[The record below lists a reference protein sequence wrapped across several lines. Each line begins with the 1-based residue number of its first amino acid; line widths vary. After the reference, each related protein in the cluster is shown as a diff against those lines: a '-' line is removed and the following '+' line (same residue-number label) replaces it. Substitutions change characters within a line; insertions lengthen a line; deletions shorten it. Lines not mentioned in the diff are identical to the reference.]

1 VCGRGLR
8 LAEKMVGMAGKKEA
22 ELIDEII
29 AEMNIIFGS
38 SF

>member
-1 VCGRGLR
+1 VWERVKVGR
-8 LAEKMVGMAGKKEA
+8 KMVGIAGKKEA